1 MMELNRRQSVVALV
15 IAAGLA
21 GCAADRTARAC
32 PPEEGSA
39 DPAQQQLDRTIV
51 VSRPQGYGLT
61 MPAVTTFN
69 GDRLGSTYQTRIYRP
84 AQALNRYNAKIA
96 AGGEPTTLTLFADG
110 DGPQRVLRVKENGRD
125 IRVEERDGKIKA
137 TINGKAV
144 DDDDV
149 TVKNG
154 MIEVRDGSG
163 ATVLKEEWPE
173 MDVTVRSFRGVPA
186 IAPIPPVPPVPPGI
200 TWPGVME
207 IETPKVMLG
216 ITMDNAD
223 DELVEQ
229 LGLPEGEYA
238 VIQTVPEGLPAAKAG
253 LQPKDIIVS
262 IDGKSAT
269 GTEGIRDVMKGKAP
283 GDKVALE
290 VARQGSRVK
299 LDVTLEAFDS
309 KKFPAY
315 APTMA
320 QGWTEKFGAE
330 GFNKRVDVEAL
341 KDRLRM
347 AVPRGGVGDP
357 LLFVNPAEGTT
368 RLQERLDAMES
379 QLKRLEEMLKRL
391 ESRGTAPTPSG
402 GPGNPTPCY
411 AGT

>member
-1 MMELNRRQSVVALV
+1 GTTYTDAIAL
-15 IAAGLA
+15 
-21 GCAADRTARAC
+21 
-32 PPEEGSA
+32 
-39 DPAQQQLDRTIV
+39 
-51 VSRPQGYGLT
+51 YG
-61 MPAVTTFN
+61 
-69 GDRLGSTYQTRIYRP
+69 GR
-84 AQALNRYNAKIA
+84 
-96 AGGEPTTLTLFADG
+96 G
-110 DGPQRVLRVKENGRD
+110 DGPQRVMRVKENGRD
-125 IRVEERDGKIKA
+125 VRVEERDGKVTA

-144 DDDDV
+144 DAANV
-149 TVKNG
+149 TVKDG
-154 MIEVRDGSG
+154 TIEVRDASG

-173 MDVTVRSFRGVPA
+173 MDFKVRSLRNFPA
-186 IAPIPPVPPVPPGI
+186 IAPVPPVPPVPPGV

-207 IETPKVMLG
+207 VETPKVMLG

-262 IDGKSAT
+262 VDGKPAA
-269 GTEGIRDVMKGKAP
+269 GTEGIRDVMKDKAP

-320 QGWTEKFGAE
+320 QALAEKFGKDDN
-330 GFNKRVDVEAL
+330 FTKRLDMEAL
-341 KDRLRM
+341 KDRGVVGRVLRGG
-347 AVPRGGVGDP
+347 GGVGDP
-357 LLFVNPAEGTT
+357 VIFMNPGEGTAK
-368 RLQERLDAMES
+368 LQERLEAMES

-391 ESRGTAPTPSG
+391 ESRSTAPTPSG

-411 AGT
+411 AGM